1 MSRESLHTVAEG
13 EEGNVRPLSPELFR
27 ASVLERLLEGIEKV
41 SAGQNNLD
49 KRLNDRLTDVT
60 AGQNNLDKRLT
71 DGQDKMERR
80 FTDLFEGQTELSRNQ
95 SELSRSHFELS
106 GNQAEISRAQSEL
119 QRDQRSLL
127 NRIESLEADR
137 RVSKEVST
145 TPNPDFSEPQPKVAE
160 LPSAAAL
167 PLETFV
173 KKPVIEESDGF
184 ELETSGPRRSTR
196 LRDRPQP
203 DYRFPVKPGFR
214 KETGARPKDYSSLSN
229 ISGTQIS
236 LQNVTSPLHK
246 PPVVAHSRGGDGGH
260 HIGDAGWN
268 SFDVRFLEEDP
279 EDGEVSEARFRSETK
294 IKRFNLRI
302 KRDVDVESL
311 HSFENNGI
319 NNQKK
324 IKFKKINTKAEKC
337 NYKGILGWKIWK
349 MRNLSEE
356 W

>member
-1 MSRESLHTVAEG
+1 MSRESLHIVTEG

-27 ASVLERLLEGIEKV
+27 ASVLERLLEGMEKV
-41 SAGQNNLD
+41 SAGQANLDKRLIDVTAGQNDLTAGQNNLD
-49 KRLNDRLTDVT
+49 KRLNDRLTVGQDKMDRRLMDMT
-60 AGQNNLDKRLT
+60 DGQNNLERRLNDRLT
-71 DGQDKMERR
+71 DGQDRMERR
-80 FTDLFEGQTELSRNQ
+80 FTDLFEGQSELSRNQ
-95 SELSRSHFELS
+95 SELS

-173 KKPVIEESDGF
+173 KKPTLEQSDGF
-184 ELETSGPRRSTR
+184 EPETLGPRRSTR
-196 LRDRPQP
+196 LKDRPQP

-214 KETGARPKDYSSLSN
+214 KETGARPKECSTSSN

-260 HIGDAGWN
+260 HTCMHVCMYACKFVCMYVCMHAIW
-268 SFDVRFLEEDP
+268 RP
-279 EDGEVSEARFRSETK
+279 ER
-294 IKRFNLRI
+294 
-302 KRDVDVESL
+302 
-311 HSFENNGI
+311 
-319 NNQKK
+319 
-324 IKFKKINTKAEKC
+324 
-337 NYKGILGWKIWK
+337 
-349 MRNLSEE
+349 
-356 W
+356 

>member
-1 MSRESLHTVAEG
+1 MDKT
-13 EEGNVRPLSPELFR
+13 
-27 ASVLERLLEGIEKV
+27 RLDRRLMDV
-41 SAGQNNLD
+41 TDGQNNLER
-49 KRLNDRLTDVT
+49 RLNDRLTD
-60 AGQNNLDKRLT
+60 
-71 DGQDKMERR
+71 GQDRMERR
-80 FTDLFEGQTELSRNQ
+80 FTDLFEGQSELSRNQ

-173 KKPVIEESDGF
+173 KKPILEESDGF
-184 ELETSGPRRSTR
+184 EPETSGPRRSTR
-196 LRDRPQP
+196 LKDRPQP

-214 KETGARPKDYSSLSN
+214 KETGARPKDYSTLSN

-246 PPVVAHSRGGDGGH
+246 PPVVAHSRGGDGEH
-260 HIGDAGWN
+260 HTYTSG
-268 SFDVRFLEEDP
+268 L
-279 EDGEVSEARFRSETK
+279 
-294 IKRFNLRI
+294 FNIALY
-302 KRDVDVESL
+302 
-311 HSFENNGI
+311 
-319 NNQKK
+319 
-324 IKFKKINTKAEKC
+324 AA
-337 NYKGILGWKIWK
+337 
-349 MRNLSEE
+349 NLA
-356 W
+356 

>member
-1 MSRESLHTVAEG
+1 MSRESVHIVTEG

-41 SAGQNNLD
+41 SAGQRDLTAGQNNLER
-49 KRLNDRLTDVT
+49 RLNDRLTD
-60 AGQNNLDKRLT
+60 
-71 DGQDKMERR
+71 GQDRMERR
-80 FTDLFEGQTELSRNQ
+80 FTDLFEGQSELSRNQ
-95 SELSRSHFELS
+95 SELS

-173 KKPVIEESDGF
+173 KKPTLEQSDGF
-184 ELETSGPRRSTR
+184 EPETLGPRRSTR
-196 LRDRPQP
+196 LKDRPQP

-214 KETGARPKDYSSLSN
+214 KETGARPKDFSSLSN

-236 LQNVTSPLHK
+236 LQNVTSPCL
-246 PPVVAHSRGGDGGH
+246 
-260 HIGDAGWN
+260 
-268 SFDVRFLEEDP
+268 
-279 EDGEVSEARFRSETK
+279 
-294 IKRFNLRI
+294 
-302 KRDVDVESL
+302 
-311 HSFENNGI
+311 
-319 NNQKK
+319 
-324 IKFKKINTKAEKC
+324 
-337 NYKGILGWKIWK
+337 
-349 MRNLSEE
+349 
-356 W
+356 

>member
-71 DGQDKMERR
+71 DGQDKMDRRLMDVTDGQNNLERRLNDRLTDGQDRMERR

-145 TPNPDFSEPQPKVAE
+145 ITNPDFSEPQPKVAE

-173 KKPVIEESDGF
+173 KRPILEESDEF
-184 ELETSGPRRSTR
+184 EPETSGPRRSTR
-196 LRDRPQP
+196 LKDRPQP
-203 DYRFPVKPGFR
+203 NYRFPVKPGFR
-214 KETGARPKDYSSLSN
+214 KETGARPKEYSSSSN

-246 PPVVAHSRGGDGGH
+246 PPVVAHSRGGDGGRH
-260 HIGDAGWN
+260 
-268 SFDVRFLEEDP
+268 
-279 EDGEVSEARFRSETK
+279 T
-294 IKRFNLRI
+294 
-302 KRDVDVESL
+302 
-311 HSFENNGI
+311 
-319 NNQKK
+319 
-324 IKFKKINTKAEKC
+324 
-337 NYKGILGWKIWK
+337 Y
-349 MRNLSEE
+349 M
-356 W
+356 